1 MSVPSKPQLTGYL
14 DPSAFYSLSLQS
26 HDPSAFFIEAN
37 DIVFQSR
44 FAMLYP
50 IYPCLAIPRLLDCF
64 HDLLVLSLRV
74 EFFRGQGRD
83 FRIVLYEFAKLVF
96 RKALLAY
103 IHVCRGVKRLPV
115 VAAYSLMA
123 YFSHSISSSQAQKVR
138 QTQTCST
145 DPPSAT

>member
-1 MSVPSKPQLTGYL
+1 MSVPSQPQLTGYL
-14 DPSAFYSLSLQS
+14 NPSAFYSLSLQS

-44 FAMLYP
+44 LAMLYP

-83 FRIVLYEFAKLVF
+83 LGIVLYEFPKLVF

-103 IHVCRGVKRLPV
+103 IQRLSGRKE
-115 VAAYSLMA
+115 AACCGCILSDGIFFPLH
-123 YFSHSISSSQAQKVR
+123 FKLTGSKGSSDSDV
-138 QTQTCST
+138 
-145 DPPSAT
+145 